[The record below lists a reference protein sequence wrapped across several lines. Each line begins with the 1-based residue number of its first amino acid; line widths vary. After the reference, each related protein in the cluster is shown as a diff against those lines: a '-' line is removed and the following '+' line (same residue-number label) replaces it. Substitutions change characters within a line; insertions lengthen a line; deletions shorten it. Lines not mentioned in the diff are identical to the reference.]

1 MPVLGGAMRQRMV
14 KPEFFDS
21 ESLGACSIAARLC
34 FIGLW
39 VIGDDYGNQKLQ
51 PSRMRMKV
59 FPYDEMDDAA
69 FMSLLDEL
77 EQAGCIKCYERDGER
92 FLNIPNFAVYQTVR
106 KPSAS
111 NIPEPQEAVKKAK
124 RTRKLMEWR
133 TSTSLVRNQYATSA
147 DKERKKEGSKET
159 LTGFFT
165 NESASDEAAA
175 ADAAP
180 PSAPICPLCSS
191 PLKMLASKDGIRW
204 SCQICGDVKEP
215 AFGTPREAS

>member
-1 MPVLGGAMRQRMV
+1 MPRQRMV

-51 PSRMRMKV
+51 PSRMRMKL

-69 FMSLLDEL
+69 FLAILDEL

-111 NIPEPQEAVKKAK
+111 NIPEPQESVKKAK

-133 TSTSLVRNQYATSA
+133 TSASLVRHQCATSA
-147 DKERKKEGSKET
+147 DKERKKEGRNEV
-159 LTGFFT
+159 FT
-165 NESASDEAAA
+165 DFIPNESASDGAEAAE
-175 ADAAP
+175 AAP
-180 PSAPICPLCSS
+180 PSAPICPTCAS
-191 PLKMLASKDGIRW
+191 PLRFSVGDGGIRW
-204 SCQICGDVKEP
+204 RCRMCGEVDEP
-215 AFGTPREAS
+215 AYGIPKEAS

>member
-1 MPVLGGAMRQRMV
+1 MPRQRMV

-51 PSRMRMKV
+51 PSRMRMKL

-69 FMSLLDEL
+69 FLAILDEL

-111 NIPEPQEAVKKAK
+111 NIPEPQESVKKAK

-133 TSTSLVRNQYATSA
+133 TSASLVRHQCATSA
-147 DKERKKEGSKET
+147 DKERKKEGSNEVFT
-159 LTGFFT
+159 DFIT
-165 NESASDEAAA
+165 NESASDGAEAAE
-175 ADAAP
+175 AAP
-180 PSAPICPLCSS
+180 PSAPICPTCAS
-191 PLKMLASKDGIRW
+191 PLRFSVGDGGIRW
-204 SCQICGDVKEP
+204 RCRMCGDIEEP
-215 AFGTPREAS
+215 AYGIPKEVS